1 MALDASYLE
10 LLESERFGPTRS
22 LSEHL
27 ASLEKE
33 RATVYYTSSEPSA
46 VSVEFWRE
54 YMWRKEFPLP
64 VRRLADR
71 LREEVDYGKD

>member
-1 MALDASYLE
+1 LSDYLE

-33 RATVYYTSSEPSA
+33 RATVYVRSSEPST

-64 VRRLADR
+64 VRRLADQ
-71 LREEVDYGKD
+71 LRKEISYGKD

>member
-1 MALDASYLE
+1 VDSRYLE

-27 ASLEKE
+27 ASLEQE
-33 RATVYYTSSEPSA
+33 RATVYRISSEPST

-54 YMWRKEFPLP
+54 YMWRKEFSLP
-64 VRRLADR
+64 VRRLANQ
-71 LREEVDYGKD
+71 LRKEQEYGKN

>member
-1 MALDASYLE
+1 MDTSYLE

-27 ASLEKE
+27 ASLEQE
-33 RATVYYTSSEPSA
+33 RATVYRMSSEPSA

-54 YMWRKEFPLP
+54 YMWRKTFPLP
-64 VRRLADR
+64 VRRLADQ
-71 LREEVDYGKD
+71 LRKEVDYGKN

>member
-1 MALDASYLE
+1 MDTGDLE

-22 LSEHL
+22 RSEHL
-27 ASLEKE
+27 ASLEQE
-33 RATVYYTSSEPSA
+33 RATVYVRSSEPST

-64 VRRLADR
+64 VRRLADQ
-71 LREEVDYGKD
+71 LRKEYEYGED

>member
-1 MALDASYLE
+1 MDSRYLE

-27 ASLEKE
+27 ASLERE
-33 RATVYYTSSEPSA
+33 RATVYKTSSEPST

-54 YMWRKEFPLP
+54 YMWRKEFSLP
-64 VRRLADR
+64 VRRLADQ
-71 LREEVDYGKD
+71 LRKEQEYGED